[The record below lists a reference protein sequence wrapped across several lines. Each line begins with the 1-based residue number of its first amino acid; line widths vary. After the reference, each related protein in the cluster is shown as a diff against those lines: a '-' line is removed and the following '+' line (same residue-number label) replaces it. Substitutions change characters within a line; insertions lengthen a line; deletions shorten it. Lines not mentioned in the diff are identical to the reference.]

1 MNGTTTLTFTGWDR
15 PGITAELLGSL
26 GPDVVIRDI
35 EQLVVQGRLVL
46 SVAVE
51 TDTVDGV
58 RDRARRLNMELDVTT
73 GCADV
78 VDRRSATALAVLMA
92 PALNVA
98 DLSRISAE
106 IAARS
111 GNIERIVRTAEYPVT
126 AIEVAV
132 SGVPAVELKQ
142 ALAPIATSIGVDIAV
157 QSADI
162 IRQGARL
169 VVMDVDSTLIQ
180 DEVIDLLAREAGCEA
195 AVAEVTARAMA
206 GELDFAESLRERVAA
221 LAGTPQSA
229 LLTVRDAVRL
239 TPGARTLCRTLVSL
253 GYKLALVSGG
263 FSEIVGPLAAQL
275 GVHRFRANTL
285 EVADGVL
292 TGRVIPPIVDRAGKA
307 QALREFADEFGF
319 ALSRTVAI
327 GDGAN
332 DLDMLATAGLGVAFN
347 AKPAVAAAADASVT
361 APYLDSVLY
370 LLGITR
376 QQVEAIGE

>member
-1 MNGTTTLTFTGWDR
+1 MKTTTLTFTGWDR

-26 GPDVVIRDI
+26 GGEVVVRDI

-46 SVAVE
+46 SVAVN
-51 TDTVDGV
+51 TQSVDGV
-58 RDRARRLNMELDVTT
+58 RERARRLNMELDVTN
-73 GCADV
+73 GCLDV
-78 VDRRSATALAVLMA
+78 VDRQSATALVVLMA
-92 PALNVA
+92 SELRAS
-98 DLSRISAE
+98 DLTTISAE
-106 IAARS
+106 VAARG

-132 SGVPAVELKQ
+132 SAVPAVELKQ

-180 DEVIDLLAREAGCEA
+180 DEVIDLLAREAGCED
-195 AVAEVTARAMA
+195 AVAAVTARAMA

-221 LAGTPQSA
+221 LAGTPQGA
-229 LLTVRDAVRL
+229 LATVRDAVRL

-263 FSEIVGPLAAQL
+263 FVEIVGPLAAQL

>member
-1 MNGTTTLTFTGWDR
+1 MTTTLTFTGWDR
-15 PGITAELLGSL
+15 PGITAELLTTL
-26 GPDVVIRDI
+26 GDAVVVRDI

-46 SVAVE
+46 SVAV
-51 TDTVDGV
+51 DADSFDGI
-58 RDRARRLNMELDVTT
+58 RERAGRLNMELDVSSECT
-73 GCADV
+73 DV
-78 VDRRSATALAVLMA
+78 VDRRAATAIAVLMA
-92 PALNVA
+92 PQLGAA
-98 DLSRISAE
+98 DLARIAAE
-106 IAARS
+106 IAARD

-126 AIEVAV
+126 AIEVTV
-132 SGVPAVELKQ
+132 SGVSSVALKQ
-142 ALAPIATSIGVDIAV
+142 ALSPICAQIGIDIAV

-195 AVAEVTARAMA
+195 AVADVTARAMA
-206 GELDFAESLRERVAA
+206 GELDFADSLRERVAA
-221 LAGTPQSA
+221 LAGTPESA
-229 LLTVRDAVRL
+229 LDTVRQAVRL
-239 TPGARTLCRTLVSL
+239 TPGARTLCRTLNSL
-253 GYKLALVSGG
+253 GYRLALVSGG
-263 FSEIVGPLAAQL
+263 FSEIVGPLASQL

-285 EVADGVL
+285 EIADGVL

-307 QALREFADEFGF
+307 RALREFADEFGF

-376 QQVEAIGE
+376 EQVEALSR

>member
-1 MNGTTTLTFTGWDR
+1 
-15 PGITAELLGSL
+15 
-26 GPDVVIRDI
+26 
-35 EQLVVQGRLVL
+35 
-46 SVAVE
+46 
-51 TDTVDGV
+51 
-58 RDRARRLNMELDVTT
+58 TT